1 MADKDYCDTPLT
13 LAEVIDSITLLKNNK
28 SPDGLS
34 AEFYKAF
41 SWKSIENDT
50 LPPSLTQGLVTLIPK
65 PRKDVLFID
74 SWRPIC
80 LLNNDY
86 KILSSIFSRTIKET
100 LDAIRDETQSGF
112 KGNRHISNNIRLVL
126 DILDYS

>member
-1 MADKDYCDTPLT
+1 M
-13 LAEVIDSITLLKNNK
+13 E
-28 SPDGLS
+28 
-34 AEFYKAF
+34 
-41 SWKSIENDT
+41 SIENDA

-86 KILSSIFSRTIKET
+86 KIIASIFARRIKEI
-100 LDAIRDETQSGF
+100 LDTIIDETQSGF
-112 KGNRHISNNIRLVL
+112 MRNRYISDNIRLVL
-126 DILDYS
+126 DILL